1 MRCPRHHRNEVT
13 GYCSVCGEFGCAE
26 CLTNH
31 EGKLFCQRDYRP
43 IAEKQG
49 REERRQAQLARPERQ
64 RLVVRFKDG
73 KTLCGICFA
82 LNINGDGFHL
92 DVVDKQGHTMDE
104 TRKIA
109 FSDIKAVYYV
119 KSFDGKFD
127 KSLVY
132 RETQVNGTPL
142 VVEFNDGEVLHG
154 STTKPY
160 NGTDPRFYLIPEDPN
175 SNNISALVEASA
187 VKAVY
192 TRDEYKRKHQHE
204 LAEYLKK
211 HRVHGVSTEELRGD
225 YHFEKAEY
233 VRAMKHYRVA
243 LREEP
248 DSVRLRKKIISAQY
262 NIGMRHLKHHEYT
275 RALACMKMVLEADP
289 ENKRAKQKLDKLR
302 HYMRKRRNDSARGEA
317 RPA

>member
-13 GYCSVCGEFGCAE
+13 GYCSVCGEFGCGE
-26 CLTNH
+26 CLSEH
-31 EGKLFCQRDYRP
+31 EGKLYCQRDFRP
-43 IAEKQG
+43 IAEKVDREKR
-49 REERRQAQLARPERQ
+49 REEQLARPERQ
-64 RLVVRFKDG
+64 RLVVHLKEG
-73 KTLCGICFA
+73 KTYRGICFA
-82 LNINGDGFHL
+82 LNTNADGFHL
-92 DVVDKQGHTMDE
+92 DAVDKHGHTMDE
-104 TRKIA
+104 THKISFA
-109 FSDIKAVYYV
+109 SLKAVYYV
-119 KSFDGKFD
+119 KSFDGNFD
-127 KSLVY
+127 KTQVY
-132 RETQVNGTPL
+132 REAQVNGTPL
-142 VVEFNDGEVLHG
+142 VVEFADGEVLHG
-154 STTKPY
+154 IATKPY
-160 NGTDPRFYLIPEDPN
+160 SAADPRFYIIPEDPN

-204 LAEYLKK
+204 LSEYLKK
-211 HRVHGVSTEELRGD
+211 HRVHGVSSEELRGD

-248 DSVRLRKKIISAQY
+248 ESVRLRKKIISAQY

-289 ENKRAKQKLDKLR
+289 GNERAKQKLDKLR
-302 HYMRKRRNDSARGEA
+302 HYMRKHRDESAHDEA